1 MLLMVSA
8 FIIHWWKTINKSHH
22 SRHALCP
29 VPCIM
34 IQLRV
39 VQKLFKRY
47 FLKREYL
54 IDFLL
59 AAAAIVLFTALVYYS
74 VSTLSIS

>member
-1 MLLMVSA
+1 
-8 FIIHWWKTINKSHH
+8 
-22 SRHALCP
+22 
-29 VPCIM
+29 VPGIM

-39 VQKLFKRY
+39 VQKILKRQ
-47 FLKREYL
+47 FLKKEYI

-59 AAAAIVLFTALVYYS
+59 AAAAIILFTALVYYS